1 MVGSPV
7 PRARAW
13 VALAVV
19 SLVVIVLGLVA
30 ALVAMAGWLCAR
42 HPYCATAGVISAATA
57 VAHGLPGLISLWVV
71 IVGGVLVLRAHRRTN
86 FDRWVLRRW
95 RRTFVYGWRWRR
107 AVAVCDLDR
116 GGRHGL
122 RQVPRLGTV
131 WSTRWT
137 DTLNVHPLE
146 GQDAATFAAR
156 ADELARVFGVL
167 SCRAI
172 WDPAGVMRL
181 ELRRGDPLTRP
192 VPALPI
198 PDRPNLTALRVG
210 IREDGGPWTVSLV
223 HGHTIVVGPPGSGT
237 RSLVWSLVRAL
248 AVPVSDGRIELWG
261 ADGTGGI
268 GLGSGTEMFTRLALT
283 GPDAGA
289 RLLEAASVRLRN
301 RSRRQW
307 GRRLGGEPPP
317 VVLVLHELVRW
328 GPLVDENLGRRLRLA
343 LDLLLDY
350 GQTAGVMVLAVAP
363 MADAQLAGR
372 FHQQVTLGAASGP
385 AGDRPEVGVVI
396 TSGEAPVRVRVAR
409 MDDAT
414 VAAMAAVYA
423 APANRR
429 EQPARSAQYPLA
441 LEA

>member
-7 PRARAW
+7 PRFRAW

-19 SLVVIVLGLVA
+19 SLVAIVLGLVA
-30 ALVAMAGWLCAR
+30 ALLAMAAWLCAR
-42 HPYCATAGVISAATA
+42 HPYCAAAGAISVATA
-57 VAHGLPGLISLWVV
+57 VALGLPGLIALWAV
-71 IVGGVLVLRAHRRTN
+71 IVGGVLVLRARRRTT

-107 AVAVCDLDR
+107 VAAVCDLDR
-116 GGRHGL
+116 VGRHGL
-122 RQVPRLGTV
+122 REVPRLGTV

-137 DTLNVHPLE
+137 DTVNVHPLE

-156 ADELARVFGVL
+156 ADEFARVFGVL
-167 SCRAI
+167 SCRAT
-172 WDPAGVMRL
+172 WDRAGVMRL
-181 ELRRGDPLTRP
+181 EFRRSDPLTRP

-198 PDRPNLTALRVG
+198 PNRPDLAALRVG

-223 HGHTIVVGPPGSGT
+223 DGHTIVVGPPGSGT
-237 RSLVWSLVRAL
+237 RSVVWSVVRAL
-248 AVPVSDGRIELWG
+248 AVPVSEGRIELWG

-268 GLGSGTEMFTRLALT
+268 GLGPGTEMFTRLALT

-289 RLLEAASVRLRN
+289 RLLEAASARLRS
-301 RSRRQW
+301 RSRKQW
-307 GRRLGGEPPP
+307 GRLGGEPPP

-328 GPLVDENLGRRLRLA
+328 GPVLDENLGRRLTLA

-350 GQTAGVMVLAVAP
+350 GQPSGVVVLAVAP

-372 FHQQVTLGAASGP
+372 FHQQVMFGGSVGP
-385 AGDRPEVGVVI
+385 AGDPPEVGVVI

-414 VAAMAAVYA
+414 VAATAAVFP
-423 APANRR
+423 APANRP
-429 EQPARSAQYPLA
+429 EQAAKNAQYPLA